1 MHSPMQQP
9 YTTKS
14 QPIHADTH
22 SFHIDKGRQHS
33 TAVSAIQYN
42 QNLESSRFAC
52 GMIMITD
59 RKSFL
64 QGTQR
69 RSDDRDSVS
78 LCLSLRELLLLFY
91 FILFLIFFSYFIHF
105 SYIYLFGRLVEWK
118 EFYFKRRRWIWI
130 KKLDHKTG
138 IRICIHRCV
147 LCGDPPPMC
156 VWLCVLLASD
166 MLLPSLIFLYA
177 IFFFFCFPLVC
188 LFVRLIESK
197 FQFTIYHRYWEYSVC
212 LSAYWH
218 YEITVTLFT
227 LCAEKSRFVAQW

>member
-1 MHSPMQQP
+1 MCADCVFFLNGTKMHSPMQQP

-91 FILFLIFFSYFIHF
+91 FILFLIFFF
-105 SYIYLFGRLVEWK
+105 LF
-118 EFYFKRRRWIWI
+118 Y
-130 KKLDHKTG
+130 
-138 IRICIHRCV
+138 
-147 LCGDPPPMC
+147 
-156 VWLCVLLASD
+156 S
-166 MLLPSLIFLYA
+166 
-177 IFFFFCFPLVC
+177 FFVY
-188 LFVRLIESK
+188 LFVRS
-197 FQFTIYHRYWEYSVC
+197 SG
-212 LSAYWH
+212 
-218 YEITVTLFT
+218 
-227 LCAEKSRFVAQW
+227 